1 MLLISAMLF
10 KVVLLLL
17 VTRITLTTS
26 FVPCIVRK
34 GISTRGVTLFRGKLQ
49 DEDVNDGPVTKG
61 FGGATNGGFGKKIG
75 GQEVMKVTRSTVYR
89 EVRGQYARVLSAK
102 SLSFEK
108 IRDRG
113 IATTFDIYVRASNSD
128 VFWFVGKL
136 NHDEA
141 KISAE
146 AALAQEL
153 PLIMEYAKSLRPKE
167 LSGPHA
173 VNFQLEVYTTAG
185 NNEMNVAQNKIN
197 LDKFLSKEVVVD
209 VPNKTIA
216 SSQKILDS
224 GDSVGFE
231 PEIYQGGEDGFRVR
245 RKEDGT
251 PLKAAFEINSKTLSE
266 LEQMKEKGVELDVKK
281 NL

>member
-1 MLLISAMLF
+1 MLL

-17 VTRITLTTS
+17 VTLITLTTA
-26 FVPCIVRK
+26 FVPCILRK
-34 GISTRGVTLFRGKLQ
+34 AILTRGVTLFRGKVQ
-49 DEDVNDGPVTKG
+49 DEDINDGPVSKG
-61 FGGATNGGFGKKIG
+61 FGGGANGGFGKKTG
-75 GQEVMKVTRSTVYR
+75 GQEVVKITRSTVYR
-89 EVRGQYARVLSAK
+89 EVRGHYARLLSAK

-108 IRDRG
+108 MRDRG
-113 IATTFDIYVRASNSD
+113 VATTFDIYVRASNSD

-141 KISAE
+141 KMPAE
-146 AALAQEL
+146 AALAKEL

-173 VNFQLEVYTTAG
+173 VNFQLEVYTTVG
-185 NNEMNVAQNKIN
+185 NNEMNVAQNKVN
-197 LDKFLSKEVVVD
+197 LDKFLSKEVMVD

-216 SSQKILDS
+216 SSQKVLDS
-224 GDSVGFE
+224 EDSVGFE

-245 RKEDGT
+245 RNEDGT
-251 PLKAAFEINSKTLSE
+251 PLKAAFEINSKTPVE
-266 LEQMKEKGVELDVKK
+266 LEQMKEKGVDLDVKK